1 MSGGT
6 LRSQQSN
13 SEELLTTRG
22 PVFAAALAAVGL
34 GAALAVCLLLWSRQ
48 LRTSGAIDAGAAGR
62 TMQLLSVLL
71 LLVLGGA
78 TATLL
83 LIWWRA
89 HRSDGSRAARYRAVL
104 EQSPNGTLIADA
116 KNFTIIDAN
125 PAFQQSIGYSLE
137 QLRKMTLHQLF
148 AIDRNDPEGLMK
160 LQDPVPR
167 VPLQLSQRC
176 RDGSLLEVEA
186 TGHRLAVD
194 DRAVLA
200 FTICDVSLR
209 HKIESQLLEKQQHLD
224 HLAHHDQLTG
234 LPNRLYLAHHLPGAI
249 NEAKRNG
256 TMLAVLF
263 LDLDRFKQINDSR
276 GHETGDKL
284 LKQVAERVRHTV
296 RSEDIVV
303 RMGGDEFIVVLQ
315 SIRSTDVISD
325 MAARINAA
333 LSAPVV
339 VDGHPLVTTASI
351 GVGLYPRDGADMG
364 ELLRH
369 SDTAMY
375 QAKDR
380 GRNNFQLF
388 NPMMAR
394 RLREG
399 VAIEASLRAAL
410 ERGHLDV
417 HYQPIIDIATNH
429 VRGLEALLR
438 WKHPTHGFILP
449 SRFIDIAE
457 ETGLIVPV
465 GEFVLER
472 VMRDVSYW
480 RRSGATLVPIA
491 VNISAVQLQRSN
503 LPQKIEQLTRS
514 HDITPSLLQVE
525 LTETAMFERRE
536 RGGPVPR
543 DAITQL
549 RDLGI
554 TIAIDD
560 FGTGYSS
567 LGYLKQWH
575 VDILKIDRRF
585 VRDLVTD
592 MSDLAI
598 VAAIIAMARHLN
610 IKSVAEGIEG
620 FQQLE
625 KLRQLGCAMAQ
636 GYLFAKPAPAEDCTE
651 LLKGQPVSLIGGDKP
666 SPLRDGLIDDS
677 LTALAS

>member
-6 LRSQQSN
+6 LRSQPSD

-22 PVFAAALAAVGL
+22 PVFAAALAAVGF
-34 GAALAVCLLLWSRQ
+34 GAAVAACLLLWSRQ
-48 LRTSGAIDAGAAGR
+48 LHPSAAGADDSLAAVHV
-62 TMQLLSVLL
+62 MQGLSVLL
-71 LLVLGGA
+71 LLVLSGA
-78 TATLL
+78 AVTLL

-89 HRSDGSRAARYRAVL
+89 RRGDSARDARYRAVL

-116 KNFTIIDAN
+116 KSLAIIDAN
-125 PAFQQSIGYSLE
+125 PAFQHSIGFSLE
-137 QLRKMTLHQLF
+137 ELRKMTLLQLF
-148 AIDRNDPEGLMK
+148 AIDRGDPEGLLK

-167 VPLQLSQRC
+167 VPLQLNQRC
-176 RDGSLLEVEA
+176 SDGGLVEVEA

-194 DRAVLA
+194 ERVVLA
-200 FTICDVSLR
+200 YTICDVSVR
-209 HKIESQLLEKQQHLD
+209 RKIETQLLEKQQHLD

-234 LPNRLYLAHHLPGAI
+234 LPNRLFLAHHLPGAI
-249 NEAKRNG
+249 AEAKRNG

-284 LKQVAERVRHTV
+284 LKQVAERVRATV
-296 RSEDIVV
+296 RAEDIVV

-315 SIRSTDVISD
+315 SIRSTDVISE

-399 VAIEASLRAAL
+399 VAIEASLRVAL

-417 HYQPIIDIATNH
+417 HYQPIVDIATNH

-438 WKHPTHGFILP
+438 WKHPTHGYILP
-449 SRFIDIAE
+449 GRFIDIAE

-465 GEFVLER
+465 GEFVLQR
-472 VMRDVSYW
+472 VMQDVTYW
-480 RRSGATLVPIA
+480 RRAGATLVPIA

-503 LPQKIEQLTRS
+503 LPEKIQQLTHA
-514 HDITPSLLQVE
+514 HDITPSLLQIE
-525 LTETAMFERRE
+525 LTESAMFERRE
-536 RGGPVPR
+536 RSSPR
-543 DAITQL
+543 TTRCD
-549 RDLGI
+549 
-554 TIAIDD
+554 
-560 FGTGYSS
+560 Y
-567 LGYLKQWH
+567 
-575 VDILKIDRRF
+575 
-585 VRDLVTD
+585 
-592 MSDLAI
+592 
-598 VAAIIAMARHLN
+598 AAA
-610 IKSVAEGIEG
+610 
-620 FQQLE
+620 
-625 KLRQLGCAMAQ
+625 
-636 GYLFAKPAPAEDCTE
+636 
-651 LLKGQPVSLIGGDKP
+651 
-666 SPLRDGLIDDS
+666 
-677 LTALAS
+677 